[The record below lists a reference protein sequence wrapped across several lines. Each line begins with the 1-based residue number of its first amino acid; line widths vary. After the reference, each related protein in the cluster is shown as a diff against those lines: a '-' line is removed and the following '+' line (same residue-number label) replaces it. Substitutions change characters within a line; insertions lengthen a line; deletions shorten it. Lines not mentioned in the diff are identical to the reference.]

1 MGIERIALWKL
12 SPACLGRALV
22 FAISLTALP
31 GLAAAQQAGHP
42 TDSSPQN
49 VGFFDAIGHWFDQQA
64 NSLNLSV
71 DQARRQMTQF
81 GQEAGAAARVTVDGA
96 QDAAGAVARIPH
108 ARIVSGYERC
118 AAAANGAPNCLA
130 AADAVCKAKGFGS
143 GRSIDMTTAEIC
155 PPRVW
160 MAGRNSG
167 AGCHTETFVSRAICQ

>member
-1 MGIERIALWKL
+1 MDVDRIALWKL
-12 SPACLGRALV
+12 KPACSGRVLV
-22 FAISLTALP
+22 FAISLMALP
-31 GLAAAQQAGHP
+31 GLAAAQQADQP
-42 TDSSPQN
+42 MSPSPQN

-64 NSLNLSV
+64 DSLSLSV
-71 DQARRQMTQF
+71 DQARRQMEQF
-81 GQEAGAAARVTVDGA
+81 GQEARTAARVTVDGA
-96 QDAAGAVARIPH
+96 QGAAGTVARIPH

-118 AAAANGAPNCLA
+118 VTAANGAPDCLA

-167 AGCHTETFVSRAICQ
+167 AGCHTETFVSRAFCQ